1 MFVKKRHFHP
11 VPDVW
16 SLKSEKIK
24 YREDLELSEYVR
36 SLLLAFVEAELL
48 AVEVRVFKA
57 FIFYFFLF
65 LRARVFGFSS
75 HDKSGKSEKKTFHAA
90 ASFNPKWT
98 SRAGRLLEEQ
108 ALQLFSNCK

>member
-1 MFVKKRHFHP
+1 MEKRHFHP

-36 SLLLAFVEAELL
+36 SFLLSLVEAELL

-57 FIFYFFLF
+57 FVSYFFNCGPEYLALARMISPVNLKKWLF
-65 LRARVFGFSS
+65 MQLLPSFR
-75 HDKSGKSEKKTFHAA
+75 SE
-90 ASFNPKWT
+90 P
-98 SRAGRLLEEQ
+98 LEPEGW
-108 ALQLFSNCK
+108 

>member
-1 MFVKKRHFHP
+1 MSVEKRHFHP

-57 FIFYFFLF
+57 FIFYFFDLCGPEY
-65 LRARVFGFSS
+65 LALARMISPVNL
-75 HDKSGKSEKKTFHAA
+75 KKMTFHAA
-90 ASFNPKWT
+90 ASIIPK
-98 SRAGRLLEEQ
+98 
-108 ALQLFSNCK
+108 